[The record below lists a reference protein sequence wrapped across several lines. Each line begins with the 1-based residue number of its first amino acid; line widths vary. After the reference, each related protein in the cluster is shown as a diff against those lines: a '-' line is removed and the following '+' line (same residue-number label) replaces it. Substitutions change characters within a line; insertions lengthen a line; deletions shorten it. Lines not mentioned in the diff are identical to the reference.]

1 MKTFRTILFA
11 ALAAVIIGGGE
22 VYAQSESSAPKA
34 TLTKEER
41 RAKRAQK
48 VTLRANAATQLKLK
62 EGKLPT
68 FSRLIKSTSY
78 KLMYTE
84 GLRYYNMTKKGK
96 EHNSQSNLRKAQSL
110 FEKAIQS
117 QTFSGTPQA
126 DSLYYFF
133 GCSYFMAQDF
143 QTSNDIFDQF
153 RRNFGASRFLEDADY
168 KFAMGFYFLSPEPT
182 HDQSITLR
190 AISAI
195 AEYMGRYPETTHRDV
210 CNERLDELRRKLYT
224 KSYENAKLYYT
235 IRQYKA
241 AVRALN
247 NAIDEFPASPYREEL
262 MYLAT
267 RSAYLFARNSV
278 ASQMTDR
285 YMSMM
290 DNYYNLIS
298 EFPETRHLREVEQ
311 MRDEAREHI
320 EAATSG
326 QAAAT
331 DTRETESTTGMPL
344 PQITTTT
351 INGN

>member
-11 ALAAVIIGGGE
+11 LLAAAIIGAGD
-22 VYAQSESSAPKA
+22 VHAQSESSAPKA
-34 TLTKEER
+34 KLTKDER
-41 RAKRAQK
+41 RARRAQRI
-48 VTLRANAATQLKLK
+48 TLRANEATQLKLK
-62 EGKLPT
+62 EGKLPG
-68 FSRLIKSTSY
+68 FSRLIKSTNY
-78 KLMYTE
+78 QLMYTE
-84 GLRYYNMTKKGK
+84 GLRYYNMTKRNS
-96 EHNSQSNLRKAQSL
+96 EQNSQANLRKAQSL

-126 DSLYYFF
+126 DSLYYYF

-143 QTSNDIFDQF
+143 QSSNDVFDQF
-153 RRNFGASRFLEDADY
+153 RRNFGASKFLEDADY
-168 KFAMGFYFLSPEPT
+168 KFAMGFYFLSPDPS
-182 HDQSITLR
+182 HDQSITIR

-195 AEYMGRYPETTHRDV
+195 SEYMGRYPETTHRDV
-210 CNERLDELRRKLYT
+210 CNERMEELRRKLYT
-224 KSYENAKLYYT
+224 KSYENARLYYT

-278 ASQMTDR
+278 ESQMTDR

-320 EAATSG
+320 GAATSG
-326 QAAAT
+326 EAAAT
-331 DTRETESTTGMPL
+331 DAKDTESTTGIPL

-351 INGN
+351 IQ